1 MIGHPGA
8 SYTEKLEG
16 CAMPSAYAFWVG
28 QEVILQVAADDFCV
42 PLRGV
47 IIGES
52 ESTLYFRVEEGGDL
66 DIYKHMILAVEQ
78 DNRAG
83 ALVN

>member
-1 MIGHPGA
+1 
-8 SYTEKLEG
+8 
-16 CAMPSAYAFWVG
+16 MPSAYSFWVG
-28 QEVILQVAADDFCV
+28 QEVILQVAANELCV

-52 ESTLYFRVEEGGDL
+52 ESTLHFRVGEGGDL

-78 DNRAG
+78 DDRAG

>member
-1 MIGHPGA
+1 
-8 SYTEKLEG
+8 
-16 CAMPSAYAFWVG
+16 MPSAFALWVG
-28 QEVILQVAADDFCV
+28 QAVILQVAADKSCV

-47 IIGES
+47 IVGES
-52 ESTLYFRVEEGGDL
+52 ESTLLFHVGGGGEL
-66 DIYKHMILAVEQ
+66 DIYKHLILAVEQ

>member
-1 MIGHPGA
+1 
-8 SYTEKLEG
+8 
-16 CAMPSAYAFWVG
+16 MPSAYSFWVG
-28 QEVILQVAADDFCV
+28 QEVILQVAAHDLCV

-52 ESTLYFRVEEGGDL
+52 ESTLLFRVGEGGDL

-83 ALVN
+83 VLVN